1 LNHLAIICTFVYG
14 LTPKERLYW
23 NRAAER
29 NVTEVDSATSV
40 ARKSFT
46 GMIDQK
52 KKIAASLSEGKDLAQ
67 LKDIRFVKPF

>member
-1 LNHLAIICTFVYG
+1 MALHRKNVSTG
-14 LTPKERLYW
+14 TEQQKET
-23 NRAAER
+23 AQAETAVTKI